1 MSLDVMTFGE
11 SMAMFYANE
20 TGGLHE
26 ASSYSKAL
34 AGAETNV
41 AVGLSRLGFRVGWM
55 SKVGA
60 DSLGTFILNELKKE
74 GVDIS
79 EVKRTAD
86 RQTGI
91 LLKSKVESGDPD
103 VTYYRSGSAASTMS
117 IDDYPAEY
125 FKQAKHMHVT
135 GIPPALSREMRGFAR
150 HAVHQM
156 KKDGKTISFDPNL
169 RFQLWPDQ
177 QTMVHT
183 INEIAAQA
191 DWFLPGINEG
201 KLLTGCNS
209 PEDIAKYYVMQGV
222 KVIVIK
228 LGKEGA
234 YYRTPEKEGYVPGY
248 QVEKVVDTVGA
259 GDGFA
264 VGMISGLLDGLPL
277 EEAVQRANAIGALA
291 VMAPGDMDGLPSR
304 DQLKAFMAAE
314 ENNQK
319 IGG

>member
-1 MSLDVMTFGE
+1 MALDVMTFGE

-20 TGGLHE
+20 TGELHE
-26 ASSYSKAL
+26 VSSFSKAL

-41 AVGLSRLGFRVGWM
+41 AVGLARLGFRVGWV

-74 GVDIS
+74 HVDIS
-79 EVKRTAD
+79 AVKRTAGK
-86 RQTGI
+86 QTGI

-103 VTYYRSGSAASTMS
+103 VTYYRKGSAASTMG
-117 IDDYPAEY
+117 IEDYPSGY
-125 FKQAKHMHVT
+125 FKQANHLHMT
-135 GIPPALSREMRGFAR
+135 GIPPALSNKMKAFSH
-150 HAVHQM
+150 HAVQQM
-156 KKDGKTISFDPNL
+156 KKEGKTISFDPNL

-177 QTMVHT
+177 ETMVHT
-183 INEIAAQA
+183 INEFASQA
-191 DWFLPGINEG
+191 DWFFPGINEG
-201 KLLTGCNS
+201 KLLTGFHT
-209 PEDIAKYYVMQGV
+209 PEKIAAFYLEQGV
-222 KVIVIK
+222 KLIVVK

-234 YYRTPEKEGYVPGY
+234 YYRTAEEEGYVSGY
-248 QVEKVVDTVGA
+248 PVEVVDTVGA

-264 VGMISGLLDGLPL
+264 VGMISGLLDRLPL

-304 DQLKAFMAAE
+304 ERLKSFMAAMR
-314 ENNQK
+314 NNQK

>member
-26 ASSYSKAL
+26 AASFSKAL

-79 EVKRTAD
+79 EVKRSAD

-156 KKDGKTISFDPNL
+156 KK
-169 RFQLWPDQ
+169 RR
-177 QTMVHT
+177 
-183 INEIAAQA
+183 
-191 DWFLPGINEG
+191 
-201 KLLTGCNS
+201 
-209 PEDIAKYYVMQGV
+209 EDDFV
-222 KVIVIK
+222 
-228 LGKEGA
+228 
-234 YYRTPEKEGYVPGY
+234 
-248 QVEKVVDTVGA
+248 
-259 GDGFA
+259 
-264 VGMISGLLDGLPL
+264 
-277 EEAVQRANAIGALA
+277 
-291 VMAPGDMDGLPSR
+291 
-304 DQLKAFMAAE
+304 
-314 ENNQK
+314 
-319 IGG
+319 

>member
-1 MSLDVMTFGE
+1 MTIDVMTFGE

-20 TGGLHE
+20 AGELHE
-26 ASSYSKAL
+26 ASSFSKAL

-41 AVGLSRLGFRVGWM
+41 AVGLARLGFRIGWM
-55 SKVGA
+55 SKIGD

-74 GVDIS
+74 RVDTS
-79 EVKRTAD
+79 EVKRTAG

-103 VTYYRSGSAASTMS
+103 VTYYRKGSAASTMC
-117 IDDYPAEY
+117 IHDYPAEY
-125 FKQAKHMHVT
+125 FKQARHMHMT
-135 GIPPALSREMRGFAR
+135 GIPPALSKDMKEFTH
-150 HAVHQM
+150 HAVQQM

-183 INEIAAQA
+183 INEIAVQS
-191 DWFLPGINEG
+191 DWFLPGISEG
-201 KLLTGCNS
+201 KLLTGFNT
-209 PEDIAKYYVMQGV
+209 PEEIAEFYLNQGV
-222 KVIVIK
+222 KLIVVK

-234 YYRTPEKEGYVPGY
+234 YYRTAEKGGYVPGY
-248 QVEKVVDTVGA
+248 AVEKVVDTVGA

-264 VGMISGLLDGLPL
+264 VGIISGLLDRLPL

-291 VMAPGDMDGLPSR
+291 VMAQGDMEGLPSR
-304 DQLKAFMAAE
+304 DQLKDFMTAVG
-314 ENNQK
+314 NNQK